1 MISPKILGIRV
12 IALPIIATVVA
23 LLGGISAT
31 FYGAAGVAFLGA
43 LVFTMVSERLL
54 RQKLMGKIGGSPISW
69 YFVHLVG
76 ETATFALLTWGA
88 FAIFG
93 WSAAGWVAIAGGVAI
108 WLVLTWDTL
117 ASWLPLIPLWLATR
131 R

>member
-1 MISPKILGIRV
+1 MSPKFFAVRIV
-12 IALPIIATVVA
+12 ALPIIAAVIA

-43 LVFTMVSERLL
+43 LIFTMVSERLL
-54 RQKLMGKIGGSPISW
+54 RQKLMGKIGGGPMSW

-76 ETATFALLTWGA
+76 ETATIALLTWGA

-93 WSAAGWVAIAGGVAI
+93 WTASGWVAIAGGAAAWV
-108 WLVLTWDTL
+108 LLTWDTL